1 MKITTIKK
9 MMRIMTFV
17 GLFSTT
23 NVFSATLDVSN
34 FSINSSVATVMDWYA
49 QLSSKNP
56 QGELLNQYPQ
66 NIQQIKVIKI
76 EFIDTK
82 QVNKHQFNV
91 ELLLTHKDLDRS
103 VSKIINE
110 TIVLHLSSKVP
121 KVEKIIKDKE
131 RIVAT
136 SNTQDR
142 SQLYYQQRRFI
153 YAWLAWMDGDQSRM
167 PVAGKQSNYVI
178 NIAGN
183 QIQGDIFS
191 ALKKRAQYLY
201 KGKHSL
207 HSMDVKAL
215 GGNTFSFNII
225 VEYKGVNANN
235 QKVIAKI
242 RQNIRAKLINNTWK
256 ITTIK
261 EKHLLPD
268 IAPWIGFVC

>member
-1 MKITTIKK
+1 
-9 MMRIMTFV
+9 MTFV

-23 NVFSATLDVSN
+23 NVFSATLDTSN
-34 FSINSSVATVMDWYA
+34 FSINSSVATVMDWYV
-49 QLSSKNP
+49 QLLSKNP

-76 EFIDTK
+76 KFIDTK

-91 ELLLTHKDLDRS
+91 ELLLTHKDLDKP

-110 TIVLHLSSKVP
+110 TIVLHLSSKIP

-131 RIVAT
+131 RVVAT
-136 SNTQDR
+136 LNNQDR
-142 SQLYYQQRRFI
+142 NQLYYQQRRFI
-153 YAWLAWMDGDQSRM
+153 YAWLAWMDGDQSRV
-167 PVAGKQSNYVI
+167 PIAGKQSNYVV

-183 QIQGDIFS
+183 QIQGNVFS
-191 ALKKRAQYLY
+191 ALEKRSQYLH
-201 KGKHSL
+201 KGKHLL
-207 HSMDVKAL
+207 HSMEVKAL
-215 GGNTFSFNII
+215 GDNTFAFNII

-242 RQNIRAKLINNTWK
+242 RQNIRAKLNHNTWQ
-256 ITTIK
+256 IITIK